1 MICGVGVS
9 IRALKERP
17 AARSLL
23 AGDTPEELLV
33 DIANAQAADP
43 SLGIQGVHFFTFAS
57 LEKSARFAEEFGRAG
72 APV

>member
-1 MICGVGVS
+1 MS
-9 IRALKERP
+9 NEERP
-17 AARSLL
+17 PARGML

-43 SLGIQGVHFFTFAS
+43 VLGIQGVHFFALAS

>member
-1 MICGVGVS
+1 M
-9 IRALKERP
+9 
-17 AARSLL
+17 L

-43 SLGIQGVHFFTFAS
+43 VLGIQGVHFFALAS